1 MKDNKAGKN
10 SFWNFVDAL
19 EGDKVVWMITLML
32 ILISIVAIFSSTSQL
47 ALTQKTTRMAIV
59 KEQHDKAKR
68 ILEEHRD
75 KLDELAAYLYERE
88 TITGEE
94 FMRILNAEEA

>member
-59 KEQHDKAKR
+59 KEQLLLSVGALVL
-68 ILEEHRD
+68 III
-75 KLDELAAYLYERE
+75 Y
-88 TITGEE
+88 ITNVRCC
-94 FMRILNAEEA
+94 FC

>member
-59 KEQHDKAKR
+59 KEQLLLSVGALVLIIICYNIKQIGFFR
-68 ILEEHRD
+68 
-75 KLDELAAYLYERE
+75 
-88 TITGEE
+88 
-94 FMRILNAEEA
+94 FFS

>member
-47 ALTQKTTRMAIV
+47 ALTQ
-59 KEQHDKAKR
+59 
-68 ILEEHRD
+68 
-75 KLDELAAYLYERE
+75 
-88 TITGEE
+88 
-94 FMRILNAEEA
+94 